1 MWVSEKALHV
11 GDEASTSLKRWD
23 LWTEVAPLSSER
35 AEDMAEYEVYATSC
49 KLRYGC

>member
-1 MWVSEKALHV
+1 MWVCEKALHV

-35 AEDMAEYEVYATSC
+35 TEKIWQNMRSTQRAAS
-49 KLRYGC
+49 